1 MSAEVRRLARST
13 QVDISVDNVTWLKLP
28 GSTDTAPQFTPNK
41 QDATDYDS
49 GGATSSEIT
58 TTSWSVVCKYNKLMS
73 SGVPDPVQETIRACM
88 NQYGDAARLYV
99 RWYDTDGGDEAY
111 QGRAIVELQ
120 RSKTAV
126 ADIAE
131 ITVTLTGDGA
141 ATAITNP
148 YSAAVAPVI
157 LTASPSGV
165 SAGGQVSITGQ
176 HFTGTVATTGVKF
189 GGVNATNWVVVSDS
203 LIVAVM
209 PTGTAGSA
217 PIIVTNATGAS
228 PSFAYTRGS

>member
-1 MSAEVRRLARST
+1 MTTDVRRLARST
-13 QVDISVDNVTWLKLP
+13 QVDISTDNTTWLKLP

-58 TTSWSVVCKYNKLMS
+58 TTSWSVVVKYNKLMS

-99 RWYDTDGGDEAY
+99 RWYDTDGGSEAY
-111 QGRAIVELQ
+111 TGRAIVELQ

-141 ATAITNP
+141 ATAIANP
-148 YSAAVAPVI
+148 YAAAVAPVI
-157 LTASPSGV
+157 TSVTPSG
-165 SAGGQVSITGQ
+165 AGTGAQVQITGQ
-176 HFTGTVATTGVKF
+176 HFTGVVASTGVKF
-189 GGVNATNWVVVSDS
+189 GGTAATSFLFVSDS
-203 LIVAVM
+203 VIVAVL
-209 PTGTAGSA
+209 PTGSAGA
-217 PIIVTNATGAS
+217 TTVVVTNATG
-228 PSFAYTRGS
+228 PSNSFSYTRAA